1 MEAGVR
7 CQTTVA
13 LVVAAAVV
21 VEEEEASAVQSIV
34 VIVVAEQDPI
44 HEMTTMVAVQLYCSI
59 EDQVVVVPKVVV
71 SQSDLISFVDDTAT
85 IVAVPQLLLYYYCH
99 CQHFY

>member
-7 CQTTVA
+7 SQTTVA

-44 HEMTTMVAVQLYCSI
+44 HEMTTMVAVQLYCSMK
-59 EDQVVVVPKVVV
+59 DQVVVVPKVVV
-71 SQSDLISFVDDTAT
+71 SHSDLISFVDDTAT
-85 IVAVPQLLLYYYCH
+85 TVAVPQLLLYC
-99 CQHFY
+99 FY

>member
-1 MEAGVR
+1 MGVR
-7 CQTTVA
+7 SQTTVA
-13 LVVAAAVV
+13 LVVAAVIV
-21 VEEEEASAVQSIV
+21 VEEEEASVVVQSIV
-34 VIVVAEQDPI
+34 VMVAEQQDPI
-44 HEMTTMVAVQLYCSI
+44 HEMTTMVAVQLHCSI

-85 IVAVPQLLLYYYCH
+85 TVAVPQLLLYCYCH

>member
-7 CQTTVA
+7 SQTTVA

-44 HEMTTMVAVQLYCSI
+44 HEMTTMVAVQLHCSI

-85 IVAVPQLLLYYYCH
+85 IVAVPQLLLYC
-99 CQHFY
+99 FY